1 MCTSAIQVLSELL
14 VEWITMYRLS
24 KANLYFT
31 DSFVTLVN
39 LDTCTRDSNAY
50 LNHAVACIRSI
61 DSTRSFKKKEI
72 Y

>member
-31 DSFVTLVN
+31 DFFVTLVN
-39 LDTCTRDSNAY
+39 WIHVHVIATP
-50 LNHAVACIRSI
+50 I
-61 DSTRSFKKKEI
+61 
-72 Y
+72 